1 METTPWSVAIY
12 TSVIYFHFIF
22 SSTPTRRS
30 TSKLG
35 HSSWRYH
42 FALPSFVPNCILKVL
57 WTPGLTLTC
66 LSASI
71 ALQTRL
77 SWSILR
83 PIHFICW
90 NYTLGVSRNRR
101 PYHMALI
108 FKRGRNSGPKVARW
122 SAIFKA
128 IMATLL
134 KAVSRALDSN
144 VTTNAAIDHGPAEH
158 PS

>member
-90 NYTLGVSRNRR
+90 NWR

-144 VTTNAAIDHGPAEH
+144 VTTNAAIDHGPAER